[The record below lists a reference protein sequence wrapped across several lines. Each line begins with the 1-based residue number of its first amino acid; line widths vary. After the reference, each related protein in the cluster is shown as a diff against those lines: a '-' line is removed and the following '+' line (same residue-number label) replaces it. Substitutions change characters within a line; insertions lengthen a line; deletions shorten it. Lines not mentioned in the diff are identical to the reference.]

1 MKNNS
6 TLKFTV
12 AICSYNIE
20 KYIERAIKSAL
31 NQEYEN
37 YEIIVVD
44 DCSQDNTVE
53 IIKKYINDKLKFF
66 STEKNSGTAAAS
78 RNIAIENAS
87 GEYIIFLDGDD
98 TLYDNKTL
106 LKIDKE
112 LGSDSPDIMYLGF
125 EDVGQGNKER
135 ISTKENSSK
144 KARLI
149 CDVTFSVS
157 SRCWKR
163 EFLIKNNMKFI
174 TGMYYEDELYSLKG
188 TILAENT
195 KSSNL
200 KIFKYYRNIEGSV
213 MTAPSIKKCSDW
225 YRMLAEIV
233 DLYQITPNEYKPY
246 LLSFIKNENDSI
258 PYRIKGILQALEN
271 DEHIKLMP
279 KRNYEYEN
287 FFEIND

>member
-1 MKNNS
+1 MKNNNP
-6 TLKFTV
+6 LKFTV
-12 AICSYNIE
+12 AVCSYNIE
-20 KYIERAIKSAL
+20 KYIERAIKSVL

-44 DCSQDNTVE
+44 DCSQDNTAE
-53 IIKKYINDKLKFF
+53 IIKKYENNKLKFF

-78 RNIAIENAS
+78 RNIAIEKAN

-106 LKIDKE
+106 QKIDQE
-112 LGSDSPDIMYLGF
+112 LGNDTPDIMYLGF

-163 EFLIKNNMKFI
+163 DFLLENNMKFI

-188 TILAENT
+188 TILAKNT
-195 KSSNL
+195 KSSNI
-200 KIFKYYRNIEGSV
+200 KVFKYYRNREGSV

-225 YRMLAEIV
+225 YRMLAEV
-233 DLYQITPNEYKPY
+233 MDLYQITPKEYKPY

-258 PYRIKGILQALEN
+258 PERIKGILQALEN
-271 DEHIKLMP
+271 GESIKLMP
-279 KRNYEYEN
+279 KRNYEYRN
-287 FFEIND
+287 FFESKN

>member
-1 MKNNS
+1 MKN
-6 TLKFTV
+6 TYPLRFTV

-20 KYIERAIKSAL
+20 KYIERAIKSVL
-31 NQEYEN
+31 NQDCEN
-37 YEIIVVD
+37 YEVIVVD

-53 IIKKYINDKLKFF
+53 IIKKYESNKLKFF

-78 RNIAIENAS
+78 RNISIEKAR

-106 LKIDKE
+106 QKIDQE
-112 LGSDSPDIMYLGF
+112 LGNDTPDIMYLGF

-135 ISTKENSSK
+135 ISTNENSSK
-144 KARLI
+144 KARLT

-163 EFLIKNNMKFI
+163 EFLIKNNMKFV

-188 TILAENT
+188 TILAKNT
-195 KSSNL
+195 KSANI
-200 KIFKYYRNIEGSV
+200 KVFKYYRNREGSV

-225 YRMLAEIV
+225 YRMLAEV
-233 DLYQITPNEYKPY
+233 MDLYQITPNEYKPY

-258 PYRIKGILQALEN
+258 PERIKGILQALDN
-271 DEHIKLMP
+271 GGPIKLMP
-279 KRNYEYEN
+279 KRDYEYMD
-287 FFEIND
+287 FFENS

>member
-1 MKNNS
+1 MKINNP
-6 TLKFTV
+6 LKFTV

-20 KYIERAIKSAL
+20 KYIERAIKSVL
-31 NQEYEN
+31 NQDCEN
-37 YEIIVVD
+37 YEVIVVD

-53 IIKKYINDKLKFF
+53 IIKKYESNKLKFF

-78 RNIAIENAS
+78 RNISIEKAR

-106 LKIDKE
+106 QKIDQE
-112 LGSDSPDIMYLGF
+112 LGNDTPDIMYLGF

-135 ISTKENSSK
+135 ISTNENSSK
-144 KARLI
+144 KARLT

-163 EFLIKNNMKFI
+163 EFLIKNNMKFV

-188 TILAENT
+188 TILAQNT
-195 KSSNL
+195 KSANI
-200 KIFKYYRNIEGSV
+200 KVFKYYRNREGSV

-225 YRMLAEIV
+225 YRLLAEV
-233 DLYQITPNEYKPY
+233 MDLYQITPNEYKPY

-258 PYRIKGILQALEN
+258 PERIKGILQSLEN
-271 DEHIKLMP
+271 GGPIKLMP
-279 KRNYEYEN
+279 KRNYKYID
-287 FFEIND
+287 FFETKE

>member
-1 MKNNS
+1 MKN
-6 TLKFTV
+6 TYPLRFTV

-20 KYIERAIKSAL
+20 KYIERAIKSVL
-31 NQEYEN
+31 NQDCEN
-37 YEIIVVD
+37 YEVIVVD

-53 IIKKYINDKLKFF
+53 IIKKYESNKLKFF

-78 RNIAIENAS
+78 RNISIEKAR

-106 LKIDKE
+106 QKIDQE
-112 LGSDSPDIMYLGF
+112 LGNDTPDIMYLGF

-135 ISTKENSSK
+135 ISTNENSSK
-144 KARLI
+144 KARLT

-163 EFLIKNNMKFI
+163 EFLIKNNMKFV

-188 TILAENT
+188 TILAQNT
-195 KSSNL
+195 KSANI
-200 KIFKYYRNIEGSV
+200 KVFKYYRNREGSV

-225 YRMLAEIV
+225 YRILAEV
-233 DLYQITPNEYKPY
+233 MDLYQITPNEYKPY

-258 PYRIKGILQALEN
+258 PERIKGILQALDN
-271 DEHIKLMP
+271 GGPIKLMP
-279 KRNYEYEN
+279 KRDYEYMD
-287 FFEIND
+287 FFENS

>member
-1 MKNNS
+1 MKINNP
-6 TLKFTV
+6 LKFTV

-20 KYIERAIKSAL
+20 KYIERAIKSVL
-31 NQEYEN
+31 NQDYEN
-37 YEIIVVD
+37 YEVIVVD

-53 IIKKYINDKLKFF
+53 IIKKYESNKLKFF

-78 RNIAIENAS
+78 RNISIEKAR

-106 LKIDKE
+106 QKIDQE
-112 LGSDSPDIMYLGF
+112 LGNDTPDIMYLGF

-135 ISTKENSSK
+135 ISTNENSSK
-144 KARLI
+144 KARLT

-163 EFLIKNNMKFI
+163 EFLIKNNMKFV

-188 TILAENT
+188 TILAQNT
-195 KSSNL
+195 KSANI
-200 KIFKYYRNIEGSV
+200 KVFKYYRNREGSV

-225 YRMLAEIV
+225 YRLLAEV
-233 DLYQITPNEYKPY
+233 MDLYQITPNEYKPY

-258 PYRIKGILQALEN
+258 PERIKGILQSLEN
-271 DEHIKLMP
+271 GGPIKLMP
-279 KRNYEYEN
+279 KRNYKYID
-287 FFEIND
+287 FFETKE

>member
-1 MKNNS
+1 MKN
-6 TLKFTV
+6 TYPLRFTV

-20 KYIERAIKSAL
+20 KYIERAIKSVL

-37 YEIIVVD
+37 YEVIVVD

-53 IIKKYINDKLKFF
+53 IIKKYENNKLKFF

-78 RNIAIENAS
+78 RNISIEKAR

-106 LKIDKE
+106 QKIDQE
-112 LGSDSPDIMYLGF
+112 LGNDTPDIMYLGF

-135 ISTKENSSK
+135 ISTNENSSK
-144 KARLI
+144 KARLT

-163 EFLIKNNMKFI
+163 EFLINNNMKFV

-188 TILAENT
+188 TILAQNT
-195 KSSNL
+195 KSANI
-200 KIFKYYRNIEGSV
+200 KVFKYYRNREGSV

-225 YRMLAEIV
+225 YRMLAEV
-233 DLYQITPNEYKPY
+233 MDLYQITPNEYKPY

-258 PYRIKGILQALEN
+258 PERIKDILQALDN
-271 DEHIKLMP
+271 GGPIKLMP
-279 KRNYEYEN
+279 KRDYEYID
-287 FFEIND
+287 FFENS

>member
-1 MKNNS
+1 MKNNNS
-6 TLKFTV
+6 LKFTV

-20 KYIERAIKSAL
+20 KYIERAIKSVL

-44 DCSQDNTVE
+44 DCSQDSTVK
-53 IIKKYINDKLKFF
+53 IIKKYENDKLKFF

-78 RNIAIENAS
+78 RNIAIEKAK
-87 GEYIIFLDGDD
+87 GEYILFLDGDD

-106 LKIDKE
+106 QKIDKE
-112 LGSDSPDIMYLGF
+112 LGNDNPDIMYLGF
-125 EDVGQGNKER
+125 EDVGQGNRER

-157 SRCWKR
+157 SRCWRR

-195 KSSNL
+195 KSSNV
-200 KIFKYYRNIEGSV
+200 KIFKYYRNREGSV
-213 MTAPSIKKCSDW
+213 MTAPSVKKCSDW
-225 YRMLAEIV
+225 YRMLAEV
-233 DLYQITPNEYKPY
+233 MDLYEITPNEYKPF

-271 DEHIKLMP
+271 NEHIKLMP
-279 KRNYEYEN
+279 KRNYEYKD
-287 FFEIND
+287 FFETKE

>member
-1 MKNNS
+1 MKNNNP
-6 TLKFTV
+6 LKFTV
-12 AICSYNIE
+12 AVCSYNIE
-20 KYIERAIKSAL
+20 KYIERAIKSVL

-44 DCSQDNTVE
+44 DCSQDNTAE
-53 IIKKYINDKLKFF
+53 IIKKYENNKLKFF

-78 RNIAIENAS
+78 RNIAIEKAN

-106 LKIDKE
+106 QKIDQE
-112 LGSDSPDIMYLGF
+112 LGNDNPDIMYLGF

-163 EFLIKNNMKFI
+163 DFLLKNNMKFI

-188 TILAENT
+188 TILAKNT
-195 KSSNL
+195 KSSNI
-200 KIFKYYRNIEGSV
+200 KVFKYYRNREGSV

-225 YRMLAEIV
+225 YRMLAEV
-233 DLYQITPNEYKPY
+233 MDLYQITPKEYKPY

-258 PYRIKGILQALEN
+258 PERIKGILQALEN
-271 DEHIKLMP
+271 GESIKLMP
-279 KRNYEYEN
+279 KRNYEYRN
-287 FFEIND
+287 FFESKN

>member
-1 MKNNS
+1 MKN
-6 TLKFTV
+6 TYPLRFTV

-20 KYIERAIKSAL
+20 KYIERAIKSVL
-31 NQEYEN
+31 NQDYEN
-37 YEIIVVD
+37 YEVIVVD

-53 IIKKYINDKLKFF
+53 IIKKYESNKLKFF

-78 RNIAIENAS
+78 RNISIEKAR

-106 LKIDKE
+106 QKIDQE
-112 LGSDSPDIMYLGF
+112 LGNDTPDIMYLGF

-135 ISTKENSSK
+135 ISTNENSSK
-144 KARLI
+144 KARLT

-163 EFLIKNNMKFI
+163 EFLIKNNMKFV

-188 TILAENT
+188 TILAQNT
-195 KSSNL
+195 KSANI
-200 KIFKYYRNIEGSV
+200 KVFKYYRNREGSV

-225 YRMLAEIV
+225 YRILAEV
-233 DLYQITPNEYKPY
+233 MDLYQITPNEYKPY

-258 PYRIKGILQALEN
+258 PERIKGILQALDN
-271 DEHIKLMP
+271 GGPIKLMP
-279 KRNYEYEN
+279 KRDYEYMD
-287 FFEIND
+287 FFENS

>member
-1 MKNNS
+1 MKN
-6 TLKFTV
+6 TYPLRFTV

-20 KYIERAIKSAL
+20 KYIERAIKSVL

-37 YEIIVVD
+37 HEVIVVD

-53 IIKKYINDKLKFF
+53 IIKKYENNKLKFF

-78 RNIAIENAS
+78 RNISIEKAR

-106 LKIDKE
+106 QKIDQE
-112 LGSDSPDIMYLGF
+112 LGNDTPDIMYLGF

-135 ISTKENSSK
+135 ISTNENSSK
-144 KARLI
+144 KARLT

-163 EFLIKNNMKFI
+163 EFLINNNMKFV

-188 TILAENT
+188 TILAQNT
-195 KSSNL
+195 KSANI
-200 KIFKYYRNIEGSV
+200 KVFKYYRNREGSV

-225 YRMLAEIV
+225 YRMLAEV
-233 DLYQITPNEYKPY
+233 MDLYQITPNEYKPY

-258 PYRIKGILQALEN
+258 PERIKDILQALDN
-271 DEHIKLMP
+271 GGPIKLMP
-279 KRNYEYEN
+279 KRDYEYID
-287 FFEIND
+287 FFENS

>member
-1 MKNNS
+1 MKINNP
-6 TLKFTV
+6 LKFTV

-20 KYIERAIKSAL
+20 KYIERAIKSVL
-31 NQEYEN
+31 NQDYEN
-37 YEIIVVD
+37 YEVIVVD

-53 IIKKYINDKLKFF
+53 IIKKYESNKLKFF

-78 RNIAIENAS
+78 RNISIEKAR

-106 LKIDKE
+106 QKIDQE
-112 LGSDSPDIMYLGF
+112 LGNDTPDIMYLGF

-135 ISTKENSSK
+135 ISTNENSSK
-144 KARLI
+144 KARLT

-163 EFLIKNNMKFI
+163 EFLIKNNMKFV

-188 TILAENT
+188 TILAQNT
-195 KSSNL
+195 KSANI
-200 KIFKYYRNIEGSV
+200 KVFKYYRNREGSV

-225 YRMLAEIV
+225 YRMLAEV
-233 DLYQITPNEYKPY
+233 MDLYQITPNEYKPY
-246 LLSFIKNENDSI
+246 LLSFIKNEMIVFQKELKESCN
-258 PYRIKGILQALEN
+258 L
-271 DEHIKLMP
+271 
-279 KRNYEYEN
+279 
-287 FFEIND
+287 

>member
-53 IIKKYINDKLKFF
+53 IIKKYKSDKLKFF

-106 LKIDKE
+106 QKIDKE
-112 LGSDSPDIMYLGF
+112 LGSDNPDIMYLGF

-157 SRCWKR
+157 SRCWRR

-225 YRMLAEIV
+225 YRMLAELV

-271 DEHIKLMP
+271 NEHIKLMP

>member
-1 MKNNS
+1 MKN
-6 TLKFTV
+6 TYPLRFTV

-20 KYIERAIKSAL
+20 KYIERAIKSVL
-31 NQEYEN
+31 NQDYEN
-37 YEIIVVD
+37 YEVIVVD

-53 IIKKYINDKLKFF
+53 IIKKYESNKLKFF

-78 RNIAIENAS
+78 RNISIEKAR

-106 LKIDKE
+106 QKIDQE
-112 LGSDSPDIMYLGF
+112 LGNDTPDIMYLGF

-135 ISTKENSSK
+135 ISTNENSSK
-144 KARLI
+144 KARLT

-163 EFLIKNNMKFI
+163 EFLIKNNMKFV

-188 TILAENT
+188 TILAQNT
-195 KSSNL
+195 KSANI
-200 KIFKYYRNIEGSV
+200 KVFKYYRNREGSV

-225 YRMLAEIV
+225 YRILAEV
-233 DLYQITPNEYKPY
+233 MDLYQITPNEYKPY

-258 PYRIKGILQALEN
+258 PERIKGILQALDN
-271 DEHIKLMP
+271 GGPIKLMP
-279 KRNYEYEN
+279 KSDYEYMD
-287 FFEIND
+287 FFENS

>member
-1 MKNNS
+1 MKN
-6 TLKFTV
+6 TYPLRFTV

-20 KYIERAIKSAL
+20 KYIERAIKSVL

-37 YEIIVVD
+37 YEVIVVD

-53 IIKKYINDKLKFF
+53 IIKKYESNKLKFF

-78 RNIAIENAS
+78 RNISIEKAR

-106 LKIDKE
+106 QKIDQE
-112 LGSDSPDIMYLGF
+112 LGNDTPDIMYLGF

-135 ISTKENSSK
+135 ISTNENSSK
-144 KARLI
+144 KARLT

-163 EFLIKNNMKFI
+163 EFLIKNNMKFV

-188 TILAENT
+188 TILAKNT
-195 KSSNL
+195 KSANI
-200 KIFKYYRNIEGSV
+200 KVFKYYRNREGSV

-225 YRMLAEIV
+225 YRMLAEV
-233 DLYQITPNEYKPY
+233 MDLYQITPNEYKPY

-258 PYRIKGILQALEN
+258 PERIKGILQALDN
-271 DEHIKLMP
+271 GGPIKLMP
-279 KRNYEYEN
+279 KRDYEYMD
-287 FFEIND
+287 FFENS

>member
-1 MKNNS
+1 MKN
-6 TLKFTV
+6 TYPLRFTV

-20 KYIERAIKSAL
+20 KYIERAIKSVL
-31 NQEYEN
+31 NQDYEN
-37 YEIIVVD
+37 YEVIVVD

-53 IIKKYINDKLKFF
+53 IIKKYESNKLKFF

-78 RNIAIENAS
+78 RNISIEKAR

-106 LKIDKE
+106 QKIDQE
-112 LGSDSPDIMYLGF
+112 LGNDTPDIMYLGF

-135 ISTKENSSK
+135 ISTNEISSK
-144 KARLI
+144 KARLT

-163 EFLIKNNMKFI
+163 EFLIKNNMKFV

-188 TILAENT
+188 TILAQNT
-195 KSSNL
+195 KSANI
-200 KIFKYYRNIEGSV
+200 KVFKYYRNREGSV

-225 YRMLAEIV
+225 YRMLAEV
-233 DLYQITPNEYKPY
+233 MDLYQITPNEYKPY

-258 PYRIKGILQALEN
+258 PERIKGILQALDN
-271 DEHIKLMP
+271 GGPIKLMP
-279 KRNYEYEN
+279 KRDYEYMD
-287 FFEIND
+287 FFENS